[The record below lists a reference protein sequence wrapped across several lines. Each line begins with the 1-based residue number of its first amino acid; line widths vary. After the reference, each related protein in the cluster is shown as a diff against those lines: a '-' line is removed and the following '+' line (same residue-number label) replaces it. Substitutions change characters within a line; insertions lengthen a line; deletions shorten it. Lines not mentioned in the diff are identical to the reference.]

1 MNLRVVVGLLF
12 FSLCIPTAHAQDKAV
27 VFILD
32 GSNSMWG
39 RIDGVEKIVVARD
52 VLSEMLSELPTDIQ
66 VGLAA
71 YGHRTTDS
79 CEDIETILPVGH
91 HSKEDVEKAV
101 NRITPRGRTPITAA
115 LEHVVRELEDRPGQ
129 AQIVLV
135 SDGLETCDR
144 DPCEF
149 VQAIRTPNLS
159 LAVHVVG
166 FDVASKEREQLQCI
180 ADAGG
185 GIYAGAGSAD
195 ELTAA
200 LGDIRQTVVEGAAL
214 PVGDSRGYYWRLESE
229 GQLYE
234 GRLFKHFLLS
244 GNPMIQLINRDAV
257 NFAMVFEGDMS
268 GERTVTQATFVHG
281 RGPVCERV
289 GPLDMFK
296 IRFEP
301 PEPGWVSGTFSGIL
315 GCPDYSAMPVEG
327 SFRIKAP
334 RE

>member
-1 MNLRVVVGLLF
+1 MNLRVLVVLVLALG
-12 FSLCIPTAHAQDKAV
+12 SPAAHAQDKAV
-27 VFILD
+27 IFILD

-52 VLSEMLSELPTDIQ
+52 VLSEMLSELPTDLQ

-79 CEDIETILPVGH
+79 CDDIETILPVGQ

-101 NRITPRGRTPITAA
+101 NRITPRGRTPLTAA
-115 LEHVVRELEDRPGQ
+115 LEHVVKALEDRPGQ

-149 VQAIRTPNLS
+149 VRSLRNPNLS

-166 FDVASKEREQLQCI
+166 FDVDSEEREQLQCI

-200 LGDIRQTVVEGAAL
+200 LGDIRQTVVEGAIP

-229 GQLYE
+229 GQVYE

-244 GNPMIQLINRDAV
+244 GNPMIQLINPDAV

-268 GERTVTQATFVHG
+268 GERTVTEATFAHG
-281 RGPVCERV
+281 RGPVCQRV
-289 GPLDMFK
+289 GPLDMFTIK
-296 IRFEP
+296 FEP
-301 PEPGWVSGTFSGIL
+301 AGPGWVSGSFAGML

-334 RE
+334 GE